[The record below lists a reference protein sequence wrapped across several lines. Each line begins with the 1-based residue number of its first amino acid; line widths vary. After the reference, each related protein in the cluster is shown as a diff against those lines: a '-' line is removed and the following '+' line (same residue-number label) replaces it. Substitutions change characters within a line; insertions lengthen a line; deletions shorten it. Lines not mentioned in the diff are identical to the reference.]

1 MKEEIKRN
9 LLIVNSRDRKL
20 GTSEDFI
27 YSLED
32 NSLEIEA
39 VSLKSASIPHSY
51 TNVNATNNVLK
62 YSKGSEMVVVIE
74 HEGDLQINSIL
85 TPYILHAGIYTQN
98 EFLDNLNTQLNGV
111 LQVSYNSGL
120 GRYEVTTLNNF
131 DIPFVLS
138 SYQYNVSYPNLWTAL
153 GFNVPLTMS
162 SSPGSTYTAP
172 NPPSPPFN
180 VVPVEYFEEPIP
192 VGQYTIT
199 ELLPLVVT
207 ALSLNISGG
216 ISANIST
223 TPPTTGKVII
233 NGATNTWRFE
243 ECDLAHFLGFNPKEM
258 TYQLNQT
265 AGHLPDLLG
274 NRYLYI
280 ASNTLANGYNC
291 LQKAGQKTSIL
302 GVVPICSTY
311 GSKDTWE
318 SKYPVIKK
326 YDGSINIS
334 EVDIQILD
342 ENNKPIPLDNSD
354 VILVF
359 EVWCTIRL

>member
-74 HEGDLQINSIL
+74 HEGDLQ
-85 TPYILHAGIYTQN
+85 
-98 EFLDNLNTQLNGV
+98 
-111 LQVSYNSGL
+111 VSYNSGL

-180 VVPVEYFEEPIP
+180 VAPVEYFEEPIP